1 MKTDIYVLVFIF
13 CSIISNSQTIKGTV
27 IDYNTKEPLIGVN
40 VIISNTNG
48 TTTDIDG
55 KFNLTASKNENQI
68 TFKYIGYKTYTLIL
82 LENLN
87 F

>member
-1 MKTDIYVLVFIF
+1 MKKEVLFIVFIF

-40 VIISNTNG
+40 VIINNTNG

-55 KFNLTASKNENQI
+55 KFNLTASKNDNQI
-68 TFKYIGYKTYTLIL
+68 TFKICSFVCNIYFK
-82 LENLN
+82 
-87 F
+87 